1 MSRLDCGNV
10 VAKYCLTVFNL
21 LFFIAGSILLGLG
34 IWLAA
39 DKNSFIRFV
48 TKISED
54 ETLHQFSQPTV
65 IEQAAWI
72 LIGAGAFIFVISCL
86 GYCGAAQES
95 YCMLGT
101 YAILVVCILVLEIT
115 AAGLAAN
122 YKQEADVSTR
132 QFLKTSIRNYY
143 AGPDKKDAVT
153 LMWDYLMAQF
163 SCCGVDDYNDF
174 RLSEKWASQGQ
185 AMPTACCVLVGDIK
199 HFRPLDPGCPNRPSA
214 SNSYYDQGCYKA
226 LLAWIQ
232 THLNVVIAVCVTLA
246 AVQVLG
252 IIFAC
257 CLCHAIIRE

>member
-1 MSRLDCGNV
+1 MLKRVPCAFQMSRLDCGNV

-101 YAILVVCILVLEIT
+101 
-115 AAGLAAN
+115 
-122 YKQEADVSTR
+122 ADVSTR

-174 RLSEKWASQGQ
+174 RLSEKWASQAQ